1 MKPEGGEGLA
11 FSPIGLCENP
21 MESEIFPAALRDKEV
36 PHRTR
41 WDPDGNLIL
50 EVPREW
56 REEALRVLGEA
67 ARVFFAE
74 EYRALD
80 EATLEA
86 ARQAAAERR
95 RRHAAEQAEPRAPEE
110 NAEEEEEEEEPSN
123 LFRSQQSLFGE
134 KSFVPSSALRP
145 RPVWPAW
152 ALAAIPG
159 LGLGHV
165 YAGRARV
172 ALPLMLFSATCV
184 AYYIWAG
191 SIWALLLVLI
201 PWAVDMGF
209 AAYHVKTRNR
219 EVEELRRRA
228 LEEERKLIAEI
239 EGHAGERDG

>member
-1 MKPEGGEGLA
+1 MKPEGGEGLD
-11 FSPIGLCENP
+11 FSPVGLCENP
-21 MESEIFPAALRDKEV
+21 MESEIFPAALRDKEI

-41 WDPDGNLIL
+41 WDPDGNLLL

-56 REEALRVLGEA
+56 REEAIRVLKEA
-67 ARVFFAE
+67 AKVFFVE
-74 EYRALD
+74 EFRALD
-80 EATLEA
+80 EGTLEA

-95 RRHAAEQAEPRAPEE
+95 RRHAAEQGKPRA
-110 NAEEEEEEEEPSN
+110 AEEDEEDEEEDRSN

-134 KSFVPSSALRP
+134 KPFVPSGALKP

-172 ALPLMLFSATCV
+172 TLPLMLFTATCV
-184 AYYIWAG
+184 AYFIWAG
-191 SIWALLLVLI
+191 SMWALFLVSI
-201 PWAVDMGF
+201 PWALDLGF

-219 EVEELRRRA
+219 EVAELRRRA
-228 LEEERKLIAEI
+228 LEEERKLILEI
-239 EGHAGERDG
+239 EGQSGERDG

>member
-1 MKPEGGEGLA
+1 MTRAGDEGLD
-11 FSPIGLCENP
+11 FSPVGLCENP
-21 MESEIFPAALRDKEV
+21 MESEIFPAALRDKEI

-41 WDPDGNLIL
+41 WDTDGNLIL

-56 REEALRVLGEA
+56 REEAIRVLREA
-67 ARVFFAE
+67 AKVFFAE

-80 EATLEA
+80 EGPLEA

-95 RRHAAEQAEPRAPEE
+95 RRHAAEQAEPRAADE
-110 NAEEEEEEEEPSN
+110 NEEEEEEEPSN
-123 LFRSQQSLFGE
+123 LFRSHQSLFGE
-134 KSFVPSSALRP
+134 KPFVPSSALRP

-172 ALPLMLFSATCV
+172 ALPLMLFTATCV
-184 AYYIWAG
+184 AYFLWAE
-191 SIWALLLVLI
+191 SVWALSLILI

-239 EGHAGERDG
+239 EGRPGENDG